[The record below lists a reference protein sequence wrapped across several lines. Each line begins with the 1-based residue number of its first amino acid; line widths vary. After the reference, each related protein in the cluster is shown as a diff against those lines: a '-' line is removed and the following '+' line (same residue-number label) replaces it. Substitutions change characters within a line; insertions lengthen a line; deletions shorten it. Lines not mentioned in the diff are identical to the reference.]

1 VVCLFFFLL
10 NCVNLQNFTVFQD
23 KRRVGGSPPG
33 QNKRKKMPRRTWSR
47 HRQLHT
53 VCQIS
58 ASLVFIVLGEL
69 PTWINVCFFNFVMW
83 HTYCGTF
90 SGSAQIILFSLLS
103 NFSEQ
108 IYTECKKFN
117 QRGQI
122 RTQIR
127 THRRIEAFHQLNQK
141 HSKKLI
147 LIIWHINAEPKKVL

>member
-1 VVCLFFFLL
+1 
-10 NCVNLQNFTVFQD
+10 VNLQNFTVFQD

-33 QNKRKKMPRRTWSR
+33 QNKTKKMPRKTWSR

-58 ASLVFIVLGEL
+58 ASLVVFVLGEL

-83 HTYCGTF
+83 HRHCSTF

-103 NFSEQ
+103 KFSEKN
-108 IYTECKKFN
+108 YTECQKFN

-122 RTQIR
+122 Q
-127 THRRIEAFHQLNQK
+127 THPRIEAFHQLNQK

-147 LIIWHINAEPKKVL
+147 LIIWHINAEPKKVLQ